1 MPDNNSEPQ
10 DPLPN
15 ISEAL
20 EHSPHMSSGRNI
32 DWGESLNGYRRQWDI
47 PDEMLPLVS
56 EWRLVG
62 FYEKRVP
69 NGLEVIVFDVGTGNP
84 GAETLRRVHRMH
96 QNNRPTP
103 VLVVA
108 LYTANGELRAKVA
121 GPDSR
126 QNSFWLL
133 KSVEALEKVIKKALG
148 KPDRITAIRF
158 LLEMLPK
165 LAADLPGLHNKGLF
179 ASHELRQGVPR
190 QRNWDELITQAAQL
204 LDKRGS
210 ELVEALGFEV
220 EDLPDHGR
228 LHLLTVN
235 QHHRAIAIFL
245 KDDESYDIPESM
257 FSSFNQSP
265 ISDALLAADHHNVKW
280 VIITRSSEIR
290 LYATRSEVGVGGG
303 SRTEKY
309 LELNLELL
317 PNSSAGYLLLI
328 FSADALGENGS
339 LQALVDNSS
348 KFAAEL
354 ASRLR
359 DRVYQR
365 TVPFLANA
373 LAQRI
378 SASPTE
384 NDLTRAYEQV
394 MLVLFRLL
402 FLAYGE
408 GRELLP
414 VGNQQYND
422 HSLTKTAQHM
432 LEAINNDRKPYGDQQ
447 TTLWTGFKQLS
458 NAINEGQP
466 AWELPA
472 YNGGLFSTNPDVN
485 AEGAAIEAMPG
496 LADRDFGPALE
507 ALLIDD
513 SPEGKGLVDFRE
525 LSVREFGTIY
535 EGLLESR
542 FSVAPCDMT
551 VNKKNLFVPAK
562 GDDQV
567 DVREGEVY
575 FHNRSGARKATGSY
589 FTKDFAVDHLLEH
602 ALKPALDNHIERLK
616 ELLKTE
622 NEAAVSKA
630 FFDFRCADIAMGSG
644 HFLIIALD
652 MIAERLASFLGEHEL
667 PSVKEELARL
677 LVRARQELGELSD
690 DETLV
695 EGKSQVE
702 INTEMLLRRQIA
714 RHCIYGVDLHHVG
727 VELAKVAM
735 WVHTF
740 VPGLPLTSFRHNL
753 QCGNSLTGVCD
764 LQEVKNALDY
774 DSDSSVQS
782 LFFTQLEDIIA
793 ESTKAFEELANAR
806 DDTVAEL
813 DLAMEIQKEA
823 EVKMK
828 PVKQLFDLATA
839 MRASVPVNVALTGAF
854 DEQAIANEWQ
864 KPEVQEA
871 IAWLQPLH
879 FQAAFP
885 EVFKVGRSGFD
896 CLMGNPPWEK
906 VKVAKDIWWG
916 MHAPRIRSLTQ
927 TKMNRAIDE
936 LMQQRP
942 DLVSQYEAEI
952 AEAARTKEFLK
963 AGQDDLGA
971 GDTDLFQAFAWRF
984 YRLVRAGGYVGIVL
998 PRSAVQARGL
1008 EKWRKT
1014 ILGES
1019 TFLDVTTLLNSN
1031 GWVFDDVH
1039 FSYSIV
1045 LCAIKRGENSV
1056 FVRFR
1061 GPYTGYENYLVGC
1074 EAEENEVPLEEF
1086 LGWSAT
1092 AAFPNIPLGA
1102 LGLFRKMK
1110 QAGAQSS
1117 GGGATLS
1124 VSVPDRLPS
1133 CIKLKTN
1140 TYSSKTYKGTG
1151 SVNRQTFVFR
1161 YEHSR
1166 ALAGLSG
1173 EDFQPLASGH
1183 KKVFCLR

>member
-1 MPDNNSEPQ
+1 MPDNNSESQ

-20 EHSPHMSSGRNI
+20 ERSPHMSSGRNI
-32 DWGESLNGYRRQWDI
+32 VWGESLSEYARQWDI
-47 PDEMLPLVS
+47 PDEMHRLVS

-69 NGLEVIVFDVGTGNP
+69 NGLEVIAFDVGSGNP
-84 GAETLRRVHRMH
+84 NTETLRHMLKMH

-108 LYTANGELRAKVA
+108 LYKANGELRAKVA

-126 QNSFWLL
+126 QNSFWLI
-133 KSVEALEKVIKKALG
+133 KSVEALEKVVKKALE

-165 LAADLPGLHNKGLF
+165 LAAELPGLHNAGLF
-179 ASHELRQGVPR
+179 ATHELRQGVPR
-190 QRNWDELITQAAQL
+190 LGNWAELITQAAQL
-204 LDKRGS
+204 LDKRGR
-210 ELVEALGFEV
+210 ELVEALGFEI
-220 EDLPDHGR
+220 ENLPDHKR

-235 QHHRAIAIFL
+235 QHQKAIAIFL
-245 KDDESYDIPESM
+245 KDDESYDIPESA
-257 FSSFNQSP
+257 FSSFSQSP
-265 ISDALLAADHHNVKW
+265 ISDALLAADRHNVKW

-290 LYATRSEVGVGGG
+290 LYATKSETGVGGG

-309 LELNLELL
+309 LELNLDLL
-317 PNSSAGYLLLI
+317 PHSAAGYLLLI
-328 FSADALGENGS
+328 FSADALSENGS
-339 LQALVDNSS
+339 LKVLVDNSS

-359 DRVYQR
+359 DRVYQQ
-365 TVPFLANA
+365 TVPTLANA

-384 NDLTRAYEQV
+384 DDLKRAYEQV

-414 VGNQQYND
+414 VANQQYND

-432 LEAINNDRKPYGDQQ
+432 LEAINSGRSPYGDQQ

-485 AEGAAIEAMPG
+485 AEGAAIEAMPS

-535 EGLLESR
+535 EGLLESS
-542 FSVAPCDMT
+542 FSVAPYDMT

-562 GDDQV
+562 EGDPI
-567 DVREGEVY
+567 DVCKGKVY

-589 FTKDFAVDHLLEH
+589 FTKDFAVDHLLQH
-602 ALKPALDNHIERLK
+602 ALKPALDDHIERLGS
-616 ELLKTE
+616 LLKTE

-644 HFLIIALD
+644 HFLISALD

-667 PSVKEELARL
+667 PSVEEELARF
-677 LVRARQELGELSD
+677 LVRARQELGKFSD
-690 DETLV
+690 NETLI
-695 EGKSQVE
+695 EGRSQVE

-740 VPGLPLTSFRHNL
+740 VPGLPLTSFKHNL

-764 LQEVKNALDY
+764 LQEAKNALDY
-774 DSDSSVQS
+774 DSDSSTQS
-782 LFFTQLEDIIA
+782 LFFAQLEGIIA
-793 ESTKAFEELANAR
+793 EATKVSEELATAR
-806 DDTVAEL
+806 DDTIAEL
-813 DLAMEIQKEA
+813 DLAREIQKEA
-823 EVKMK
+823 EAKMA
-828 PVKQLFDLATA
+828 PARQLFDLATA
-839 MRASVPVNVALTGAF
+839 MRAGVQVDVALTGAF
-854 DEQAIANEWQ
+854 DEQAIGNEWQ
-864 KPEVQEA
+864 KQEVQEA

-885 EVFKVGRSGFD
+885 EVFKTGRGGFD
-896 CLMGNPPWEK
+896 CLLGNPPWEK

-916 MHAPRIRSLTQ
+916 MHAPGIRGLKQ
-927 TKMNRAIDE
+927 TKMNKAIDE
-936 LMQQRP
+936 LMLDRP
-942 DLVSQYEAEI
+942 DLVSQYEADA
-952 AEAARTKEFLK
+952 AEAERMKEFLK

-984 YRLVRAGGYVGIVL
+984 YRLVREGGYMGIVL

-1014 ILGES
+1014 VLEES
-1019 TFLDVTTLLNSN
+1019 TFLDVTTLLNSK
-1031 GWVFDDVH
+1031 GWVFDDVD
-1039 FSYSIV
+1039 FRYAIA
-1045 LCAIKRGENSV
+1045 LCAIKKGEV
-1056 FVRFR
+1056 GIFVRFR
-1061 GPYTGYENYLVGC
+1061 GPYNSYGNYLVGY
-1074 EAEENEVPLEEF
+1074 ETEENEVPLEEF

-1092 AAFPNIPLGA
+1092 ASFPNVPQGTLSV
-1102 LGLFRKMK
+1102 FRKLK
-1110 QAGAQSS
+1110 QTGVQSS
-1117 GGGATLS
+1117 GGGGTLS
-1124 VSVPDRLPS
+1124 DHGLLPS
-1133 CIKLKTN
+1133 CIQLT
-1140 TYSSKTYKGTG
+1140 TSTCSPATRQRARPLL
-1151 SVNRQTFVFR
+1151 RQTFVFD
-1161 YEHSR
+1161 YEYHR
-1166 ALAGLSG
+1166 T
-1173 EDFQPLASGH
+1173 LAS
-1183 KKVFCLR
+1183 LRREVVQHLAA

>member
-1 MPDNNSEPQ
+1 MPDNNSDPQ

-20 EHSPHMSSGRNI
+20 ERSPHVSSGRNI
-32 DWGESLNGYRRQWDI
+32 VWGESLSEYARQWDI
-47 PDEMLPLVS
+47 PDEMLCLVS
-56 EWRLVG
+56 EWRLIG

-69 NGLEVIVFDVGTGNP
+69 NGLEVIAFDAGSGNP
-84 GAETLRRVHRMH
+84 NTETLRRVHRMH

-103 VLVVA
+103 VLVAA

-126 QNSFWLL
+126 QNSFWLI
-133 KSVEALEKVIKKALG
+133 KSVEALEKVVKKALE

-165 LAADLPGLHNKGLF
+165 LAAELPGLHNAGLF
-179 ASHELRQGVPR
+179 ATHELRQGVPR
-190 QRNWDELITQAAQL
+190 LDNWAELITQAAQL
-204 LDKRGS
+204 LDKRGR
-210 ELVEALGFEV
+210 ELVEALGFEI
-220 EDLPDHGR
+220 ENLPDHKR

-235 QHHRAIAIFL
+235 QHQKAIAIFL
-245 KDDESYDIPESM
+245 KDDESYDIPESA
-257 FSSFNQSP
+257 FSSFSQSP
-265 ISDALLAADHHNVKW
+265 ISDALLAADRHNVKW

-290 LYATRSEVGVGGG
+290 LYATKSETGVGGG

-309 LELNLELL
+309 LELNLDLL
-317 PNSSAGYLLLI
+317 PHSAAGYLLLI
-328 FSADALGENGS
+328 FSADALSENGS
-339 LQALVDNSS
+339 LKVLVDNSS

-359 DRVYQR
+359 DRVYQQ
-365 TVPFLANA
+365 TVPTLANA

-384 NDLTRAYEQV
+384 DDLKRAYEQV

-414 VGNQQYND
+414 VANQQYND

-432 LEAINNDRKPYGDQQ
+432 LEAINNGRRPYGDPQ

-485 AEGAAIEAMPG
+485 AEGAAIEAMPS

-542 FSVAPCDMT
+542 FSVAPYDMT

-562 GDDQV
+562 EGDPI
-567 DVREGEVY
+567 DVHKGKVY

-589 FTKDFAVDHLLEH
+589 FTKDFAVDHLLHH
-602 ALKPALDNHIERLK
+602 ALKPALDDHIERL
-616 ELLKTE
+616 ENLLKTE

-644 HFLIIALD
+644 HFLISTLD

-677 LVRARQELGELSD
+677 LVRARQELGEFSD

-714 RHCIYGVDLHHVG
+714 RHCIYGVDLHHVA

-740 VPGLPLTSFRHNL
+740 VPGLPLTSFKHNL

-764 LQEVKNALDY
+764 LLEAKNALDY

-782 LFFTQLEDIIA
+782 LFFGQLEAIIA
-793 ESTKAFEELANAR
+793 EATKVSEELATAR

-813 DLAMEIQKEA
+813 DLAREIQKEA
-823 EVKMK
+823 EAKMK
-828 PVKQLFDLATA
+828 PARQLFDLATV
-839 MRASVPVNVALTGAF
+839 MRAGVPVNVALTGAF
-854 DEQAIANEWQ
+854 DEQAIEKQWQ

-885 EVFKVGRSGFD
+885 EVFKAGRSGFD
-896 CLMGNPPWEK
+896 CLLGNPPWEK
-906 VKVAKDIWWG
+906 VKIAKDIWWG
-916 MHAPRIRSLTQ
+916 LQAPEIKGLPPV
-927 TKMNRAIDE
+927 KMSKAIEKLKLD
-936 LMQQRP
+936 RP
-942 DLVSQYEAEI
+942 DLVSQYKADVAGAE
-952 AEAARTKEFLK
+952 RMKEFLK

-984 YRLVRAGGYVGIVL
+984 YRLVREGDYLGIVL
-998 PRSAVQARGL
+998 PRSAVQGKGL

-1014 ILGES
+1014 VLQEGNFSDITILK
-1019 TFLDVTTLLNSN
+1019 NSE
-1031 GWVFDDVH
+1031 GWVFDDVTPQ
-1039 FSYSIV
+1039 YSIA
-1045 LCAIKRGENSV
+1045 LCSIEKGEGGV
-1056 FVRFR
+1056 GIQFR
-1061 GPYTGYENYLVGC
+1061 GPYDDLATYLAGLEIEYE
-1074 EAEENEVPLEEF
+1074 PIPIDEF

-1092 AAFPNIPLGA
+1092 AAFPDIPEGA
-1102 LGLFRKMK
+1102 LGVFRKLK
-1110 QAGAQSS
+1110 HVGAASS

-1124 VSVPDRLPS
+1124 VHDRSPS
-1133 CIKLKTN
+1133 CIRLTTNIYSPKTC
-1140 TYSSKTYKGTG
+1140 KGTG
-1151 SVNRQTFVFR
+1151 LDQRWTLVFK
-1161 YEHSR
+1161 YGNEK
-1166 ALAGLSG
+1166 ALA
-1173 EDFQPLASGH
+1173 
-1183 KKVFCLR
+1183 CLQRRVI